1 MRLSI
6 GGAQQLLYLPAT
18 LAAQLGHY
26 EEVGLSVDLENF
38 PGGAKALEAMLG
50 GSADV
55 VCGFYDHV
63 IQMKAEARELIGI
76 TLITQYPGIVL
87 AVAPGKT
94 LSFADLKG
102 KRIGV
107 TTPGSSTH
115 LLTSYLLSRKGIAS
129 DSVSIVGI
137 GAAATAV
144 AAMEHGQ
151 VDAAA
156 LTEPALTELL
166 ARHKLQILADTR
178 TKQGVEQ
185 DLGVPS
191 YPSASLYTSAAWLK
205 QNAEAAERLVRAM
218 RKTLAWI
225 ASHTAAEIAAKMPA
239 EHKGTSEERY
249 IASLEASKAMYS
261 PTGDWTV
268 EGAEAV
274 RQVLS
279 QSMEKVAKAKVNA
292 AETFTNELGK

>member
-1 MRLSI
+1 MRLAI

-18 LAAQLGHY
+18 LAAQLGYY
-26 EEVGLSVDLENF
+26 EEAGLAVELENF

-63 IQMKAEARELIGI
+63 IQMKAEGRDLIGI

-87 AVAPGKT
+87 AVAPGKS

-115 LLTSYLLSRKGIAS
+115 LLTSYLLNRKGIPS
-129 DSVSIVGI
+129 DAVSIVGI

-166 ARHKLQILADTR
+166 SRHKLQIVADTR

-185 DLGVPS
+185 NLGVPS
-191 YPSASLYTSAAWLK
+191 YPSASLYTPATWLK
-205 QNAEAAERLVRAM
+205 QNADASAKLAGAM
-218 RKTLAWI
+218 RKTLLWI
-225 ASHTAAEIAAKMPA
+225 ANHTAAEIASKMPA
-239 EHKGTSEERY
+239 EHKGTNEERY
-249 IASLEASKAMYS
+249 IASLAASKAMYS
-261 PTGDWTV
+261 PNGDWTL

-274 RQVLS
+274 KTVLS
-279 QSMEKVAKAKVNA
+279 QSMEKVAKAKVNVTD
-292 AETFTNELGK
+292 TFTNQLGK